1 MAIRLL
7 YHQPSLLKSSTA
19 LLPLR
24 LFSSS
29 SSQNHTFS
37 SDNDAFSPRNDT
49 LLPTLQPSNDAD
61 LLSQILLHHH
71 NPFHAMESSLQLP
84 GISLTPSLLH
94 QTLLR
99 LRHNSKIAF
108 SLFHHS
114 LSLPPTSTD
123 TPPASSGTS
132 TASSDSSVATTVTY
146 NLMIDISRQSPT
158 I

>member
-7 YHQPSLLKSSTA
+7 YHQPSLLTSSTA

-24 LFSSS
+24 LFSSF

-84 GISLTPSLLH
+84 GISLTPFPPPPNPPPSPPQLQNRLFPFPSLPLPPSH
-94 QTLLR
+94 LNRHSTLPRAAL
-99 LRHNSKIAF
+99 LLPHPTVQ
-108 SLFHHS
+108 LQP
-114 LSLPPTSTD
+114 LSL
-123 TPPASSGTS
+123 
-132 TASSDSSVATTVTY
+132 
-146 NLMIDISRQSPT
+146 T